1 MSEAE
6 AIPDMGESGED
17 GKPNA
22 PPADTGSPAGVF
34 LAPGG
39 YSYVTARQSRVTA
52 PCQSTQ
58 MQRRQQKAATYIHV
72 QRREAVELD

>member
-17 GKPNA
+17 EKPNA
-22 PPADTGSPAGVF
+22 PPADMGSPAGVF

-39 YSYVTARQSRVTA
+39 YSYVTARQSRVTV
-52 PCQSTQ
+52 P
-58 MQRRQQKAATYIHV
+58 
-72 QRREAVELD
+72 